1 MHFTKLFNSILD
13 STVWQESKETKL
25 VWVTMLAMCDR
36 NGEIHASIP
45 GLSVRAGVSIPECEA
60 ALSCL
65 MSPDKYSRTKDHD
78 GRRIAVIDGGWVLLN
93 HAKYRALLSAEERRE
108 YNRIKQQEHRK
119 KLSLTVNDSQS
130 QVSEVNAGE
139 HITEAEAEVEVD
151 DSSPPGEESVI
162 EKPKRRRSSVAVVDD
177 AQFEEFWKAYPRR
190 TAKGNARKAFIAAL
204 KKIDAD
210 TLVTKA
216 GQFAKQQAGKE
227 PQYIPHPASWLNGE
241 RWEDETLKP
250 RDPFW
255 YLELPQAEM
264 EAYLRAE
271 MAKP

>member
-45 GLSVRAGVSIPECEA
+45 GLSVRAGVTIPECEE
-60 ALSCL
+60 ALRCF

-78 GRRIAVIDGGWVLLN
+78 GRRIAIIDGGWVLLN

-119 KLSLTVNDSQS
+119 KLSLIVNDSQS
-130 QVSEVNAGE
+130 HVSDVNAGE
-139 HITEAEAEVEVD
+139 HITDADADAD

-162 EKPKRRRSSVAVVDD
+162 KKPSRKRSSVTVVDD
-177 AQFEEFWKAYPRR
+177 SAFEQFWKAYPRR

-204 KKIDAD
+204 KKIDTE
-210 TLVTKA
+210 TLLAKA
-216 GQFAKQQAGKE
+216 SQFAKQQAGKE
-227 PQYIPHPASWLNGE
+227 PQFIPHPASWLNGE

-250 RDPFW
+250 QDPFW
-255 YLELPQAEM
+255 FLELPEAER
-264 EAYLRAE
+264 EAFVRAE